1 MKKIIFLFL
10 ITVSVNNLYSR
21 TADTN
26 SLWNFFVCE
35 EVSPGP
41 YCVCYAS
48 LNMNT
53 NPDCP
58 NVQFCARGL
67 NNDFGYCYRD
77 NDCSKGISIK
87 RKEEDSEK
95 K

>member
-1 MKKIIFLFL
+1 
-10 ITVSVNNLYSR
+10 
-21 TADTN
+21 
-26 SLWNFFVCE
+26 
-35 EVSPGP
+35 
-41 YCVCYAS
+41 
-48 LNMNT
+48 MNT